1 MLKQYVKEFEQKEQE
16 TVVKLQNIVDH
27 NNKYIIKVSK
37 EKPIVDKLE
46 DKIVETVTKVDNI
59 PKLQTKQI
67 DNKNNPKQNILAV
80 KNDRKQLIKK

>member
-1 MLKQYVKEFEQKEQE
+1 VKEFEQKEQE

-59 PKLQTKQI
+59 PKL
-67 DNKNNPKQNILAV
+67 
-80 KNDRKQLIKK
+80 